1 MAGQRLT
8 LALIALLLAAQVALA
23 TQTIA
28 RHDIDDTLTI
38 PPPRQVASVLAL
50 GDDQFFFRHGVLE
63 ITHAG
68 VADGDT
74 IYLRDFD
81 YDVLVAWLFLLDELD
96 PRSGVVPFLAAY
108 WYGRTPVVAD
118 AALIV
123 DYLEA
128 RALADPETGWRWLVE
143 AVYLA
148 RYRLDDPDRALELA
162 QLAADGK
169 IENAPFYVQH
179 LPAFIQL
186 DLGERDA
193 ALVLLR
199 ALLEENPDL
208 PEDELNLLFFM
219 IDRIER
225 DGRDGMAEPGAASGE
240 TDGT

>member
-1 MAGQRLT
+1 MAQRLT
-8 LALIALLLAAQVALA
+8 LAVIVLLLAGQLALA
-23 TQTIA
+23 TQTIG
-28 RHDIDDTLTI
+28 RHDYHDPLTMA
-38 PPPRQVASVLAL
+38 PPRQVANVLGL
-50 GDDQFFFRHGVLE
+50 GDDQFFFRQGVLH

-68 VADGDT
+68 ATGGET

-81 YDVLVAWLFLLDELD
+81 YDALVSWLILLDELD
-96 PRSGVVPFLAAY
+96 PRSGAAPFLAAY

-118 AALIV
+118 AALMV

-148 RYRLDDPDRALELA
+148 RYRLNDVDRALALA
-162 QLAADGK
+162 ELAADGK

-225 DGRDGMAEPGAASGE
+225 DGSDAAAPDTTSGE